1 MKKKYQPKGMFF
13 CGSLRKAGITVYQKQ
28 GQLIARTAHSN
39 QRRSCTRNQFIQRQR
54 MRHTIALWQ
63 MLEYCRP
70 MFTER
75 KTAYHGFA
83 SLANRLPAVFVTKRE
98 AMDSPSFLM
107 PDIPVSDGTL
117 LSIKQRLGEV
127 DGSPALL
134 TSLVPSDM
142 CNGDKLQL
150 FTAEQCFE
158 NGVPRVRFNV
168 REVTKAELTET
179 EDGLALVG
187 VEFAEDNKGWA
198 LVLVRG
204 ERCSSQGLVTRC
216 STYQGYTTEEALQA
230 AAESYG
236 GLTDD
241 ISPSPQD

>member
-1 MKKKYQPKGMFF
+1 MKRKYQPKGIFF

-28 GQLIARTAHSN
+28 GQMIARTAHSN

-63 MLEYCRP
+63 MIEYCRP

-83 SLANRLPAVFVTKRE
+83 SLANRLPAVFFTRQE
-98 AMDSPSFLM
+98 AMDSPSLLM

-117 LSIKQRLGEV
+117 LSVKQRLGEV
-127 DGSPALL
+127 NETPALL
-134 TSLVPSDM
+134 TNLASCDIRT
-142 CNGDKLQL
+142 GDILRL

-158 NGVPRVRFNV
+158 HNVPRVRFVV
-168 REVTKAELTET
+168 REVPVAELTET
-179 EDGLALVG
+179 VHGLALVG
-187 VEFAEDNKGWA
+187 VGFADDNKGWA

-204 ERCSSQGLVTRC
+204 GRCSSQGLVTRC
-216 STYQGYTTEEALQA
+216 VVYQQYATEEALQA

-236 GLTDD
+236 GLT
-241 ISPSPQD
+241 